1 MAEKREKKPASM
13 PTQTQYQYTGNTNP
27 NNSSHCHQTSQFLPP
42 VVQKNNPPPQTNKQK
57 KNTEQFLKN
66 WNLKS
71 EDVDRKDSS
80 G

>member
-1 MAEKREKKPASM
+1 M

-42 VVQKNNPPPQTNKQK
+42 VLQKNNNNSPQQTNK
-57 KNTEQFLKN
+57 KNTEQFLKK
-66 WNLKS
+66 LEFK
-71 EDVDRKDSS
+71 EDVDRKDSC